1 MGCIVI
7 AIVWRI
13 AGVNAPIWYNA
24 THYYANSSCNSLR
37 LKNRRCDLTIKRP
50 NNCLTLLKIR
60 QSVHHTL
67 YGSFTLSDTE
77 TDTDKMCTEPNVSL
91 HGSLSLS
98 SIDTS
103 TLSHTR
109 YCSSVPV
116 SVSVRM
122 TLATRGPVSFIFM
135 QFSANILPNNTFSLP
150 PLKWHSGS
158 GKFWMLFPFKD

>member
-24 THYYANSSCNSLR
+24 THYYANSSCNSSR

-60 QSVHHTL
+60 KSVHHTL

-77 TDTDKMCTEPNVSL
+77 TDTDKMFTEPNVNL

-109 YCSSVPV
+109 YCFSVPV
-116 SVSVRM
+116 SVSV
-122 TLATRGPVSFIFM
+122 
-135 QFSANILPNNTFSLP
+135 
-150 PLKWHSGS
+150 SGS
-158 GKFWMLFPFKD
+158 ENDAGHSRSSFFHFHAVFGIYLAK